1 MTTTSTALVTG
12 ATSGIGRAIA
22 AALAATHHVHLIGRN
37 RGALG
42 ELAAA
47 LPSAEVHPADL
58 ADGTQI
64 SGIAEEIDRLDV
76 LVHSAGVLH
85 MGSTEDL
92 DPAQWRESL
101 EVNVLAPVELT
112 RVLLPALRR
121 ASGQVILINS
131 GLGHRSIAGSGA
143 YSASKFA
150 LRAFAD
156 ALRQEEAE
164 NGVRVTSIHPGRVA
178 TPMQEQLRAWEGL
191 PYDGDAWIRP
201 EQVADAVLTAVN
213 LDRNAVIGTL
223 DISPAPRPRS
233 DR

>member
-22 AALAATHHVHLIGRN
+22 TALATTHHVHLIGRD
-37 RGALG
+37 RPALD
-42 ELAAA
+42 ELAAG
-47 LPSAEVHPADL
+47 LPSTEVHVADL
-58 ADGTQI
+58 ADGAQLA
-64 SGIAEEIDRLDV
+64 GIAGGIDRLDV

-92 DPAQWRESL
+92 SPAQWRESL

-131 GLGHRSIAGSGA
+131 GLGHRSMAGSGA

-164 NGVRVTSIHPGRVA
+164 NGVRVTSIHPGRAA
-178 TPMQEQLRAWEGL
+178 TPMQDQPRAWEGL

-201 EQVADAVLTAVN
+201 EQVADAVLTAVS

-223 DISPAPRPRS
+223 DISPTPRARS

>member
-1 MTTTSTALVTG
+1 MTTTGTALVTG

-22 AALAATHHVHLIGRN
+22 VALAATHHVHLIGRN
-37 RGALG
+37 RGALD

-58 ADGTQI
+58 ADGAQI
-64 SGIAEEIDRLDV
+64 AGIAGGIDRLDV

-223 DISPAPRPRS
+223 DISPAPRARS

>member
-22 AALAATHHVHLIGRN
+22 AALATTHHVHLIGRN
-37 RGALG
+37 RGALD

-47 LPSAEVHPADL
+47 LPSSEVHVADL
-58 ADGTQI
+58 ADGAQI
-64 SGIAEEIDRLDV
+64 AGITGEIDRLDV

-223 DISPAPRPRS
+223 DISPTPRPRS

>member
-12 ATSGIGRAIA
+12 ATRGIGRAIA

-37 RGALG
+37 RGALD
-42 ELAAA
+42 ELAEV
-47 LPSAEVHPADL
+47 LPSAEVHVADL
-58 ADGTQI
+58 ADGAQFA
-64 SGIAEEIDRLDV
+64 GIAGGIDRLDV

-223 DISPAPRPRS
+223 DISPTPRARS

>member
-37 RGALG
+37 RGALD
-42 ELAAA
+42 ELAEV
-47 LPSAEVHPADL
+47 LPSAEVHVADL
-58 ADGTQI
+58 ADGAQFA
-64 SGIAEEIDRLDV
+64 GIAGGIDRLDV

-223 DISPAPRPRS
+223 DISPTPRARS

>member
-1 MTTTSTALVTG
+1 
-12 ATSGIGRAIA
+12 
-22 AALAATHHVHLIGRN
+22 
-37 RGALG
+37 
-42 ELAAA
+42 
-47 LPSAEVHPADL
+47 
-58 ADGTQI
+58 
-64 SGIAEEIDRLDV
+64 
-76 LVHSAGVLH
+76 

-92 DPAQWRESL
+92 APAQWRESL

-131 GLGHRSIAGSGA
+131 GLGHRSMAGSGA

-223 DISPAPRPRS
+223 DISPTPRPRS

>member
-37 RGALG
+37 HGALD

-47 LPSAEVHPADL
+47 LPSSDVHVADL
-58 ADGTQI
+58 ADGAQI
-64 SGIAEEIDRLDV
+64 AGITGEIERLDV

-223 DISPAPRPRS
+223 DISPTPRPRS

>member
-1 MTTTSTALVTG
+1 MISTSTALVTG

-22 AALAATHHVHLIGRN
+22 IGLAPTHHLHLIGRN
-37 RGALG
+37 HGAL
-42 ELAAA
+42 EQLAAS
-47 LPSAEVHPADL
+47 LPSAEAHVVDL
-58 ADGTQI
+58 VDAAQVARIGDHIG
-64 SGIAEEIDRLDV
+64 GLDV

-85 MGSTEDL
+85 MGSTEEL
-92 DPAQWRESL
+92 SPSQWRESL
-101 EVNVLAPVELT
+101 ELNVLAPVELT
-112 RVLLPALRR
+112 RVLLPALRS

-131 GLGHRSIAGSGA
+131 GLGHRSMAGSGA

-164 NGVRVTSIHPGRVA
+164 RGVRVTSLHPGRVA

-201 EQVADAVLTAVN
+201 EQVADAVLTVVN

-223 DISPAPRPRS
+223 DINPMPARRVGG
-233 DR
+233 

>member
-22 AALAATHHVHLIGRN
+22 AALATTHHVHLIGRN
-37 RGALG
+37 RGALD

-47 LPSAEVHPADL
+47 LPSSDVHVADL
-58 ADGTQI
+58 ADGAQI
-64 SGIAEEIDRLDV
+64 AGIAGEIDRLDV
-76 LVHSAGVLH
+76 LVHSGGVLH

-223 DISPAPRPRS
+223 DISPTPRPRS